1 MMTRIAAAFVF
12 VFAIVSSVAAQ
23 NIDDTTIVYHSPK
36 KATIMSACLPGLGQA
51 YNRKYWKMPII
62 YAGIGAATYST
73 IWNFGKYKTYRDA
86 YKARV
91 DDDPNTTDPFDR
103 YTASNLLDIR
113 NYYRRNM
120 ELSIIIVVA
129 VYALNI
135 VDAAVDAHLY
145 DFNISSDLSMSVQPA
160 IINDRTCFNS
170 SAAGLSIKFNF

>member
-1 MMTRIAAAFVF
+1 MITKIAAAFIF

-23 NIDDTTIVYHSPK
+23 NIDDTTTVYHSPK

-51 YNRKYWKMPII
+51 YNKKYWKMPVI
-62 YAGIGAATYST
+62 YAGLGAATYST

-91 DDDPNTTDPFDR
+91 DDDPATTDPFDR

-113 NYYRRNM
+113 NYYRRNV
-120 ELSIIIVVA
+120 ELSVIIVVA
-129 VYALNI
+129 VYAQNI

-145 DFNISSDLSMSVQPA
+145 DFNISNDLSMSVQPT
-160 IINDRTCFNS
+160 IINDRTSFNS